1 MITLDD
7 IRAAAVVARP
17 YTIRTPQRDSPL
29 LSQRLG
35 CSVMLKLEMRQHSGS
50 FKTRGAFH
58 QMLAL
63 GEAVL
68 ERGVVAVSGGN
79 FARAV
84 AYCSGVLGVEAIV
97 CMPENAPDGSIAA
110 TRDYGAEVELLP
122 DAVTAFARADEL
134 AAAGRS
140 NLHPFDNREQIA
152 GNGIVAMEIMDDCPA
167 LTDIIVSI
175 GGGGLIA
182 GVISAIKARKPAV
195 RVWGVEPVK
204 APTMERAL
212 AAGKIV
218 NIKPASLSRT
228 LGGPFVGQAA
238 LDLCQAHLE
247 DLILVDDMEMI
258 AAQQFFIH
266 HENLRPE
273 LAAASTLA
281 AAQHIKD
288 RLSSDAHLAL
298 LICGCN
304 DSDEDIANYADL
316 LTAKTAED

>member
-1 MITLDD
+1 MITLDE
-7 IRAAAVVARP
+7 IRAAADVARP
-17 YTIRTPQRDSPL
+17 YTIRTPQRESPI
-29 LSQRLG
+29 LSERLG
-35 CSVMLKLEMRQHSGS
+35 CAVSLKLEMQQHSGS

-63 GEAVL
+63 GEAAL
-68 ERGVVAVSGGN
+68 QRGVVAVSGGN

-84 AYCSGVLGVEAIV
+84 AYCSGVLGVDAIV
-97 CMPENAPDGSIAA
+97 CMPENAPAGSIAA

-122 DAVTAFARADEL
+122 DAVAAFARADEL

-140 NLHPFDNREQIA
+140 NLHPFDNREQMA
-152 GNGIVAMEIMDDCPA
+152 GNGIVAMEIMDDCPS
-167 LTDIIVSI
+167 LTDIVVSI

-182 GVISAIKARKPAV
+182 GVLSAIKARMPSV

-212 AAGKIV
+212 AAGEIV
-218 NIKPASLSRT
+218 NIKPASMSAT
-228 LGGPFVGQAA
+228 LGGPFVGQMA

-247 DLILVDDMEMI
+247 DLILVEDMEMI
-258 AAQQFFIH
+258 AAQQFFIQ

-281 AAQHIKD
+281 AALRIQD
-288 RLSSDAHLAL
+288 RLPGGAHLAL

-304 DSDEDIANYADL
+304 DSDDDIARYADL
-316 LTAKTAED
+316 LPSA